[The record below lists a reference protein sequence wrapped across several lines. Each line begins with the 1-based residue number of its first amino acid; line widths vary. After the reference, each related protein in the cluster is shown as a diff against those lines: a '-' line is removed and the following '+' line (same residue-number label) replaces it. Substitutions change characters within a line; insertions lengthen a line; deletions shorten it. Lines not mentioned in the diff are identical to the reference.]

1 LFLPN
6 FKPKEIPNE
15 TNITLVNKQEEKMNL
30 EEKEPE
36 KKEKQDEKEKQE
48 KKEKQEEKENQE
60 GFNLIK
66 IIVHYFFTLDITP
79 TNDEIVYHL
88 DEEGFLMDENGN
100 YIVDENEQMIKLSEE
115 HIDYLR
121 KSNMIEDDKN
131 KNDE

>member
-1 LFLPN
+1 MFLPN

-30 EEKEPE
+30 EEKEP
-36 KKEKQDEKEKQE
+36 E